1 MFVNNES
8 CIYEYIDVIEK
19 KILSLDIIYHME
31 AYLFTINFD
40 AYYDVGC
47 IRELSEHA
55 KS

>member
-40 AYYDVGC
+40 AYYD
-47 IRELSEHA
+47 ELSEHA